1 MKTTKILFAALTA
14 LAITSCDD
22 FLNMQPSQS
31 GNADGSVE
39 TVTDAEVAINGMMS
53 AMTSSAYYG
62 RNFVLYGDIKGGDLT
77 IYSAGRGMDGLYSFN
92 QAPSY
97 GSYSGFWS
105 QIYYC
110 ILQANTLI
118 KNIETLQADGT
129 EEDFDYILG
138 EAYSLRA
145 LYYFDL
151 VRLYGL
157 PYNYNKDAYG
167 VPNITEPISAMA
179 RSTRAT
185 VAENYAQILA
195 DLKKGAELMSDDKSP
210 SNGYMN
216 YYANIALQAKVKLY
230 MEDYEG
236 AFAAAKEVIESEK
249 YTLYKNDDWA
259 NSWSEQFGSESI
271 FELGITVEES
281 DLGSSSLGYYLMQYG
296 QLKNAQ
302 GWFLASDYFLDR
314 LGQDPTDVRWAVMD
328 NDESWI
334 DTGVERKGACYK
346 YIGGTELKGD
356 GKATITAVNIKII
369 RLSEVYLI
377 AAEAALHS
385 SAGASVAA
393 DYLNEIRKRSPGLE
407 PATAATISD
416 DMILDERSKELFAEG
431 QRFFDMIRLNRTIEY
446 NDDFQSVPVS
456 DRPKTIDRT
465 FYKIVLPISQDEI
478 NANPAIADQQ
488 NPGY

>member
-1 MKTTKILFAALTA
+1 M
-14 LAITSCDD
+14 
-22 FLNMQPSQS
+22 S
-31 GNADGSVE
+31 G
-39 TVTDAEVAINGMMS
+39 
-53 AMTSSAYYG
+53 
-62 RNFVLYGDIKGGDLT
+62 
-77 IYSAGRGMDGLYSFN
+77 
-92 QAPSY
+92 
-97 GSYSGFWS
+97 
-105 QIYYC
+105 
-110 ILQANTLI
+110 
-118 KNIETLQADGT
+118 
-129 EEDFDYILG
+129 
-138 EAYSLRA
+138 
-145 LYYFDL
+145 
-151 VRLYGL
+151 
-157 PYNYNKDAYG
+157 
-167 VPNITEPISAMA
+167 
-179 RSTRAT
+179 
-185 VAENYAQILA
+185 
-195 DLKKGAELMSDDKSP
+195 DKSP
-210 SNGYMN
+210 KQGYMN
-216 YYANIALQAKVKLY
+216 YYANLALQAKVNLY
-230 MEDYEG
+230 MENYER
-236 AFAAAKEVIESEK
+236 ALTAAKEVIESEK
-249 YTLYKNDDWA
+249 YSLYKNDDWA
-259 NSWSEQFGSESI
+259 NSWSQQFGSESI

-281 DLGSSSLGYYLMQYG
+281 DLGSGSLGYYLMQYG

-328 NDESWI
+328 NDESWV
-334 DTGVERKGACYK
+334 DTGIERKGACYK
-346 YIGGTELKGD
+346 YIGGTDLEGD

-385 SAGASVAA
+385 AAGASVAA

-431 QRFFDMIRLNRTIEY
+431 QRFFDMIRLNRTIEF